1 MPMTGPADLTNVY
14 SGDVFYW
21 REQDMFGA
29 LFQRLTVTG
38 VDTDSV
44 HVVDE
49 QEDPQVFDRRTAQVR
64 WPDGLG
70 RSFLEHPSAQVVA
83 EYEVFLLD
91 EQLTHAAREVAQ
103 LPASATGSARNLRH
117 RQVEQLEEAFTTWHR
132 SQMAI
137 RAWKR
142 ARTT

>member
-1 MPMTGPADLTNVY
+1 MTGPADLINVH

-21 REQDMFGA
+21 REQGRFGA

-49 QEDPQVFDRRTAQVR
+49 QGDPQVFDRRTAQVR

-70 RSFLEHPSAQVVA
+70 RSFLEYPSAQVAA
-83 EYEVFLLD
+83 EYELFLLD
-91 EQLTHAAREVAQ
+91 EQLTHAARELGR
-103 LPASATGSARNLRH
+103 LPASVTADRPTRIRE
-117 RQVEQLEEAFTTWHR
+117 VKQLE
-132 SQMAI
+132 MAI
-137 RAWKR
+137 TAWTRAHAAGSY
-142 ARTT
+142 ARKEQTA